1 MISIKSIETKNL
13 KKKEILKICKLK
25 NTFWK
30 YGLKSNLKW
39 FKSNMKTK
47 DIHNLLYFKDKFVGY
62 SVLRKRTFLI
72 KKVKKKYLYSDTLI
86 IDNRYRNLK
95 LARIFWKFNSGMII
109 REKIHAFLICEPF
122 IRPFHK
128 KFGWK
133 LLKKKDY
140 EILDYKPSFKNFHA
154 MTFNL
159 NSNLVNRKKIYFVN
173 K

>member
-109 REKIHAFLICEPF
+109 REKFML
-122 IRPFHK
+122 
-128 KFGWK
+128 
-133 LLKKKDY
+133 
-140 EILDYKPSFKNFHA
+140 S
-154 MTFNL
+154 
-159 NSNLVNRKKIYFVN
+159 
-173 K
+173 